1 MFCFLT
7 TGIPSLSLTCSYMV
21 TNGMSAMKCT
31 EDDLLT
37 RYYWNIVITPCFGWI
52 SISYYFLK
60 TSDHFRN
67 KILLPVHNLTYMSV
81 CMFMFI
87 KNCVLQYPR
96 VMSYS
101 KLWKKVKLLA
111 EISSEAAQG
120 FKDCWCLSSEV
131 PTWLSKRLPVKNSLG
146 NPRFLILWIQQK
158 ASHWYD
164 GLFYNNVLSFL
175 FRMHPYCIKH

>member
-31 EDDLLT
+31 EDDSLT
-37 RYYWNIVITPCFGWI
+37 RYYWNIVITPCFSWI
-52 SISYYFLK
+52 PISYYFLK
-60 TSDHFRN
+60 TSDHIRN
-67 KILLPVHNLTYMSV
+67 KILLPVHNLMYMSV

-87 KNCVLQYPR
+87 TNCVLQYPR

-120 FKDCWCLSSEV
+120 FKDCWCLSSKV
-131 PTWLSKRLPVKNSLG
+131 PAWLSKWLPVKN
-146 NPRFLILWIQQK
+146 
-158 ASHWYD
+158 
-164 GLFYNNVLSFL
+164 
-175 FRMHPYCIKH
+175 